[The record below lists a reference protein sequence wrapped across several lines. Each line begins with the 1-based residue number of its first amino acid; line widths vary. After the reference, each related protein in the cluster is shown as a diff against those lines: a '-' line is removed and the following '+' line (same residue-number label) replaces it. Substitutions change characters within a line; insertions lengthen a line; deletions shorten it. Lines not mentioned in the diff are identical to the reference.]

1 MTSMSLVALVVN
13 LGVLVFAWYRVR
25 PALIR
30 VENTE
35 KEVALKELAADIER
49 RRAEVD
55 TMHAIAAELSVT
67 TVRAHDEASRARKD
81 AVAAAKSL
89 QAERYA
95 METSRAE
102 SIAILRHVI
111 ADAVMYREP
120 TTPLDVEKWL
130 AWADPNNTIKAAPPA
145 FIGRELK
152 PVPDRYA

>member
-1 MTSMSLVALVVN
+1 MTGMSLLALAVN
-13 LGVLVFAWYRVR
+13 LGVLAFALHRVR

-30 VENTE
+30 VENAN
-35 KEVALKELAADIER
+35 KELALKELAEAIER
-49 RRAEVD
+49 RKADVD
-55 TMHAIAAELSVT
+55 IMHAAAAELT
-67 TVRAHDEASRARKD
+67 AATARANDEARRARKD
-81 AVAAAKSL
+81 AIGLVSSL

-95 METSRAE
+95 IETSRAE
-102 SIAILRHVI
+102 SIAILRYVI

-130 AWADPNNTIKAAPPA
+130 AWADPNNKIKAAPPA